1 MIEFFTNSIRG
12 IGYFGVSHFYDIN
25 ISSVLNTTIDDSI
38 DLGSRNT
45 NCSILLHLLDAS
57 VARSKFLR
65 VFPMNTYWGRI
76 TLNCWLH
83 ILVTDYANFQAL

>member
-1 MIEFFTNSIRG
+1 MIEFFTNSIWG
-12 IGYFGVSHFYDIN
+12 LVILVSV

-65 VFPMNTYWGRI
+65 VFPMDTYWGRI